1 MEEVRQDD
9 AFVRK
14 LLERVLHLLYITLQD
29 RACAMPTLHH
39 ELGLSDAHRV
49 PVSSHLPPGTISWSM
64 PAENMLHHFLCVSLL
79 PCVKQLARDCQRGSA
94 LPILNLIL
102 VVV

>member
-39 ELGLSDAHRV
+39 ELGLSDAHKV
-49 PVSSHLPPGTISWSM
+49 PVSSHLPPGITSCSM
-64 PAENMLHHFLCVSLL
+64 S
-79 PCVKQLARDCQRGSA
+79 
-94 LPILNLIL
+94 
-102 VVV
+102 

>member
-39 ELGLSDAHRV
+39 ELGLSDAHKV
-49 PVSSHLPPGTISWSM
+49 PVSPHFGPPRNHKLQHVMMT
-64 PAENMLHHFLCVSLL
+64 SLD
-79 PCVKQLARDCQRGSA
+79 K
-94 LPILNLIL
+94 
-102 VVV
+102 